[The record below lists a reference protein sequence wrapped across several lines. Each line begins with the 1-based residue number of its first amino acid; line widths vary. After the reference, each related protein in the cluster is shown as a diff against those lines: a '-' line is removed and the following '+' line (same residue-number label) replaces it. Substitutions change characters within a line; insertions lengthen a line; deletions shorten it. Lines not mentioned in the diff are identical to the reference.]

1 MTHQKCLVVQPHEA
15 SNLSTTRSHP
25 LAMFTM
31 HTPPAPPG
39 PVSIPPK
46 GSILSPEWTHAITTI
61 MGHPLSS
68 ESGKSIQKWIL
79 YHAIQDPIDFWLY
92 WAPTDLYGIKLLQE
106 YVGSNGSVVYL
117 PSSTIK
123 SLISLWNYM
132 NLLINK
138 GKSVDQKCNAQYF
151 FQDDQWFNLT
161 AHDMKRTLVNAGMKY
176 HRPQVIP
183 GTSLPNSTSPP
194 SPAPMKSSI
203 HLELTPHDSTSTTT
217 SMYKTC
223 LLNTSCDHQLHLD
236 HTNTSPE
243 LQDHSIVGS
252 AEPEPILHSEDLLQ
266 LDSISVSPQATY
278 NFETE
283 SLPEFKGQLDD
294 INQEHTDTPRTI
306 PTTFQA
312 PRDDT
317 YNPECTHNPMA
328 IQCNQNP
335 NPSHNSALAQFL
347 AHHNCEDLDP
357 TDTPSAV
364 PTALQAPKH
373 CAHNPSTSQVK
384 KSNHTNPMTLPYPPD
399 PGEHVMERSATPT
412 ALVERD
418 KLDPSSLAPPKGEM
432 ESSFSWTYPFK
443 SPTSS
448 TLCFGEP
455 TLRKLNQVKL
465 LCNPTSSTLCDFT
478 LGKLNQETGF
488 YITNHT
494 PLVHTDTPFSMP
506 KSSPGTN
513 RVSD

>member
-1 MTHQKCLVVQPHEA
+1 MQC
-15 SNLSTTRSHP
+15 
-25 LAMFTM
+25 
-31 HTPPAPPG
+31 
-39 PVSIPPK
+39 
-46 GSILSPEWTHAITTI
+46 
-61 MGHPLSS
+61 
-68 ESGKSIQKWIL
+68 
-79 YHAIQDPIDFWLY
+79 PI
-92 WAPTDLYGIKLLQE
+92 
-106 YVGSNGSVVYL
+106 
-117 PSSTIK
+117 
-123 SLISLWNYM
+123 
-132 NLLINK
+132 
-138 GKSVDQKCNAQYF
+138 F
-151 FQDDQWFNLT
+151 FQEDQWFNLT

-203 HLELTPHDSTSTTT
+203 HLELTPCDSTTTTT

-243 LQDHSIVGS
+243 LQDHSIGGS
-252 AEPEPILHSEDLLQ
+252 AKPESILDSEDLLQ
-266 LDSISVSPQATY
+266 LDSISVSPQATC

-283 SLPEFKGQLDD
+283 SLPEFKGHLDD
-294 INQEHTDTPRTI
+294 INQE
-306 PTTFQA
+306 
-312 PRDDT
+312 
-317 YNPECTHNPMA
+317 
-328 IQCNQNP
+328 
-335 NPSHNSALAQFL
+335 
-347 AHHNCEDLDP
+347 P

-364 PTALQAPKH
+364 ATALQAPKH
-373 CAHNPSTSQVK
+373 CTHNPSTSKVK
-384 KSNHTNPMTLPYPPD
+384 KSNHTNPMALPYPPD

-432 ESSFSWTYPFK
+432 ESSFSWTYLFK
-443 SPTSS
+443 SPISS
-448 TLCFGEP
+448 TLYFGEP

-488 YITNHT
+488 YMTNHT
-494 PLVHTDTPFSMP
+494 PLVHTGTPFSMP

>member
-1 MTHQKCLVVQPHEA
+1 
-15 SNLSTTRSHP
+15 
-25 LAMFTM
+25 MFTM
-31 HTPPAPPG
+31 HTPPAPPV
-39 PVSIPPK
+39 PVWFPPK

-79 YHAIQDPIDFWLY
+79 YHAIQDPIEFWLY
-92 WAPTDLYGIKLLQE
+92 WDPTYPYDINLLQE
-106 YVGSNGSVVYL
+106 YVGSNGSVVHL

-183 GTSLPNSTSPP
+183 GKSLSNSTSPP
-194 SPAPMKSSI
+194 SPAPMKYSI
-203 HLELTPHDSTSTTT
+203 HFKLTPCDSTSTTT

-223 LLNTSCDHQLHLD
+223 LLNTSCDHQLHFD

-243 LQDHSIVGS
+243 LQDPSIVGS
-252 AEPEPILHSEDLLQ
+252 DEPESILDSEDLLQ
-266 LDSISVSPQATY
+266 FDSISVSPQATC

-294 INQEHTDTPRTI
+294 INQEPTDTPSTI
-306 PTTFQA
+306 PTAFQA

-328 IQCNQNP
+328 IQCNQYP
-335 NPSHNSALAQFL
+335 NPSHNSALPQIL
-347 AHHNCEDLDP
+347 AHHNCENLDH

-373 CAHNPSTSQVK
+373 CTHNPSTSQVK
-384 KSNHTNPMTLPYPPD
+384 KSNHTNPMALPYPPD

-412 ALVERD
+412 ALVKRD

-432 ESSFSWTYPFK
+432 ESSFSWTYLFK

-455 TLRKLNQVKL
+455 TLRKLTQVKL
-465 LCNPTSSTLCDFT
+465 LCNPISST
-478 LGKLNQETGF
+478 K
-488 YITNHT
+488 HT
-494 PLVHTDTPFSMP
+494 PHVS
-506 KSSPGTN
+506 
-513 RVSD
+513 RVSDCHSSLVTTPSSRLILDKPKIEVTKALIHHIGKNREHFYGENFI

>member
-1 MTHQKCLVVQPHEA
+1 MQC
-15 SNLSTTRSHP
+15 
-25 LAMFTM
+25 
-31 HTPPAPPG
+31 
-39 PVSIPPK
+39 
-46 GSILSPEWTHAITTI
+46 
-61 MGHPLSS
+61 
-68 ESGKSIQKWIL
+68 
-79 YHAIQDPIDFWLY
+79 PI
-92 WAPTDLYGIKLLQE
+92 
-106 YVGSNGSVVYL
+106 
-117 PSSTIK
+117 
-123 SLISLWNYM
+123 
-132 NLLINK
+132 
-138 GKSVDQKCNAQYF
+138 F

-161 AHDMKRTLVNAGMKY
+161 AHDMRRTLVNAGMKY

-203 HLELTPHDSTSTTT
+203 HLELTPCDSTSTTT

-223 LLNTSCDHQLHLD
+223 LLSTSCDHQLHLD

-252 AEPEPILHSEDLLQ
+252 AEPEPILDSEDLLQ
-266 LDSISVSPQATY
+266 LDSISVSPQATC

-283 SLPEFKGQLDD
+283 SLPEFKGKLDD
-294 INQEHTDTPRTI
+294 INQEPTDTPITI
-306 PTTFQA
+306 PTAFQA

-328 IQCNQNP
+328 IQCNQYP
-335 NPSHNSALAQFL
+335 NPSHNSALPQFL

-357 TDTPSAV
+357 TDTQSAV

-373 CAHNPSTSQVK
+373 CTHNPSTSQVK
-384 KSNHTNPMTLPYPPD
+384 KSNHTNPMALPYRPD
-399 PGEHVMERSATPT
+399 PGEHVMERSATLT

-432 ESSFSWTYPFK
+432 ESSFSWTYLFK

-455 TLRKLNQVKL
+455 TLRKLTQVKL
-465 LCNPTSSTLCDFT
+465 LCNPISST
-478 LGKLNQETGF
+478 K
-488 YITNHT
+488 HT
-494 PLVHTDTPFSMP
+494 PHVS
-506 KSSPGTN
+506 
-513 RVSD
+513 RVSDCHSSLLTTPSSRLILHKAKIEVTKALIRHIGKNGEHFYGENFIYDFAKSLKHIKEADWGDKLKLNYTTFGYILMEIDWEGKPNYTSYGCPMANWKGHETHNPNHMNESLLSEVDWGAHDSSVFLFTGKY

>member
-1 MTHQKCLVVQPHEA
+1 
-15 SNLSTTRSHP
+15 
-25 LAMFTM
+25 MFTM
-31 HTPPAPPG
+31 HTPPAPPV
-39 PVSIPPK
+39 PVWIPPK

-79 YHAIQDPIDFWLY
+79 YHAIQDPIDFGLY
-92 WAPTDLYGIKLLQE
+92 WDPTDPYDIKLLQE

-117 PSSTIK
+117 PTSTIK

-203 HLELTPHDSTSTTT
+203 HLELTPRDSTSTTT

-223 LLNTSCDHQLHLD
+223 LFNTSCDHQLHLD

-252 AEPEPILHSEDLLQ
+252 AEPESILDSEDLLQ
-266 LDSISVSPQATY
+266 LDSISVSPQATC

-283 SLPEFKGQLDD
+283 SLPEIKRQLDD
-294 INQEHTDTPRTI
+294 INQEPADTPSTI
-306 PTTFQA
+306 PIAFQA

-317 YNPECTHNPMA
+317 YNPECTHNPTA
-328 IQCNQNP
+328 IQCNQCP
-335 NPSHNSALAQFL
+335 NPSHNSALPQFL

-364 PTALQAPKH
+364 RTTLQAPQH
-373 CAHNPSTSQVK
+373 CTHNPSTSQVK
-384 KSNHTNPMTLPYPPD
+384 KSNHTSRMALPYPPD

-418 KLDPSSLAPPKGEM
+418 KLDPFSLAPPKEEM
-432 ESSFSWTYPFK
+432 KSSFSWTYLFK

-465 LCNPTSSTLCDFT
+465 L
-478 LGKLNQETGF
+478 
-488 YITNHT
+488 
-494 PLVHTDTPFSMP
+494 
-506 KSSPGTN
+506 
-513 RVSD
+513 